1 MKKIYL
7 LLLLLLSLSGTTM
20 AQDQPK
26 QIELSPEEREM
37 VAKNNDFAFQLL
49 RTVRDQNDEKS
60 LVLSPLS
67 ITYALGLANNGA
79 EGQTQAEINQVLG
92 FDNADGINAFCRKML
107 TEAAGLDKGNK
118 ALIANTI

>member
-67 ITYALGLANNGA
+67 QNWQEPGLYIRNG
-79 EGQTQAEINQVLG
+79 
-92 FDNADGINAFCRKML
+92 RKV
-107 TEAAGLDKGNK
+107 TVK
-118 ALIANTI
+118 